1 MDFER
6 LDPQKQSWRVHGVRF
21 VEKRVIAEWVTKM
34 NQNESQNG
42 PQKYLNSRQSGPRMA
57 KGRLRHR
64 LGSILRGTKN
74 ESFFEGSLGR

>member
-6 LDPQKQSWRVHGVRF
+6 LDPQKQSCRVHGVRF

-34 NQNESQNG
+34 SKIIFFG
-42 PQKYLNSRQSGPRMA
+42 DLGASRTA
-57 KGRLRHR
+57 KGRLCHP

-74 ESFFEGSLGR
+74 ELMFEGSLGR